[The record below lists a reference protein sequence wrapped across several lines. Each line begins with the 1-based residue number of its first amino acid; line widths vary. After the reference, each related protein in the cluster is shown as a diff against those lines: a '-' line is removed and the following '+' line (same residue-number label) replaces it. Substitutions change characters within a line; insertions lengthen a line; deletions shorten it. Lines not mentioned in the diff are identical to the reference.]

1 MDIHVDGDD
10 LKARCQ
16 TRDGDV
22 RDTKL
27 DNYRNCQSDIIND
40 NGQLRCQK

>member
-1 MDIHVDGDD
+1 MNIHVDGDD

-16 TRDGDV
+16 TSNGDTH
-22 RDTKL
+22 DTKL
-27 DNYRNCQSDIIND
+27 DDYRKCQSDIIND

>member
-1 MDIHVDGDD
+1 MNIRVDGDD

-22 RDTKL
+22 HDAKL
-27 DNYRNCQSDIIND
+27 DDYRKCQSDIIND

>member
-16 TRDGDV
+16 TRHGDLK
-22 RDTKL
+22 DAKL
-27 DNYRNCQSDIIND
+27 DDYRKCKSDIIND
-40 NGQLRCQK
+40 DGHLRCEK